1 MVVGVLEEAEGVADV
16 GKECK
21 VGTPSV
27 AYVQTSIDL
36 GEVFGEIVKNLN
48 ERRLPYR
55 FVVGKSQIV
64 RQIGVES
71 TMQTSI
77 DAPTPAGGG
86 IATANA
92 RCQVVELHILR
103 WEKVVFV
110 VAQVAYLRCN

>member
-1 MVVGVLEEAEGVADV
+1 MGVVVGVLVETEGVADV

-27 AYVQTSIDL
+27 AYVQASIDL
-36 GEVFGEIVKNLN
+36 GKVFGEIVKSLN

-55 FVVGKSQIV
+55 FVVGESQIV
-64 RQIGVES
+64 RQIGVE
-71 TMQTSI
+71 TAAQTSV
-77 DAPTPAGGG
+77 DAPTPTGGG

-103 WEKVVFV
+103 REKVVFV
-110 VAQVAYLRCN
+110 VA